1 MFTSPFGYAFINA
14 SISCVVGFAVK
25 MENQKIDQ
33 KVHQAI
39 VQEIIEQRD
48 KAMSEA
54 IQKGAD
60 LRLAVAQIKELQEKL
75 EKKDQEIEN
84 YISDVIKADIIVSK
98 SNHKKIIIGKKGEM
112 IKNIGIK
119 ARELIELYL
128 NKKIHLSLFVVVKD
142 NWKNNSTILKDIGY
156 IE

>member
-1 MFTSPFGYAFINA
+1 
-14 SISCVVGFAVK
+14 

-75 EKKDQEIEN
+75 EKKEKTDNFNVAEIG
-84 YISDVIKADIIVSK
+84 DTKR
-98 SNHKKIIIGKKGEM
+98 KK
-112 IKNIGIK
+112 
-119 ARELIELYL
+119 
-128 NKKIHLSLFVVVKD
+128 
-142 NWKNNSTILKDIGY
+142 
-156 IE
+156 

>member
-1 MFTSPFGYAFINA
+1 
-14 SISCVVGFAVK
+14 

-60 LRLAVAQIKELQEKL
+60 LRLAVAQIKELQEKVEKL
-75 EKKDQEIEN
+75 EKTDNFNVAEIG
-84 YISDVIKADIIVSK
+84 DTKR
-98 SNHKKIIIGKKGEM
+98 KK
-112 IKNIGIK
+112 
-119 ARELIELYL
+119 
-128 NKKIHLSLFVVVKD
+128 
-142 NWKNNSTILKDIGY
+142 
-156 IE
+156 